1 MAEQGGARVEALQA
15 ELSRAIELQ
24 TRLQEALGV
33 ADADRAELRR
43 EVRILDAR
51 LCQLHDELAF
61 SHSSQTDLH
70 AELSAV
76 HAERAR
82 LKAALG
88 AALTVGAG
96 EAAEPVEEIVQAA
109 VGEQPVAAPGDE
121 KESPEAEAEAEE
133 SADAAAA
140 GEEPDEA
147 PGDEGQDGEGEEAAP
162 VRLRAAPAAIAVEVV
177 DLHKR
182 FRIPSHQMETLKERL
197 LHPLHSRHGEELL
210 ALDGVSFEVGEGE
223 FLGIAGANG
232 SGKSTLLKILASVYA
247 ADSGSVRV
255 AGRVAPFIELG
266 VGLNPELA
274 AFDNVVMSGVMM
286 GLEPNVARALY
297 PEIIEFAGLEAY
309 TQVKLKNYSSGMRV
323 RLAFAVMAQVDA
335 DILLV
340 DEVLAVG
347 DAEFRAK
354 CLDRLHRLRDEGKTI
369 VFVTHAMDVMKEQCD
384 RAILLEGAR
393 IVLEGDPA
401 DVAERYLD
409 PEPDQAGDSLA
420 LTVLKQ

>member
-1 MAEQGGARVEALQA
+1 VAEQGGARVEALQA
-15 ELSRAIELQ
+15 ELSRAIELKI
-24 TRLQEALGV
+24 RLQEALDV
-33 ADADRAELRR
+33 TDADRAELRR

-70 AELSAV
+70 NELGAV

-82 LKAALG
+82 LKAALN
-88 AALTVGAG
+88 AALTAGVGEVLAQPQEVAQRG
-96 EAAEPVEEIVQAA
+96 AEEESTEVPRTTEGSAEGAATAAKPEEATDAVAAEEEPVEE
-109 VGEQPVAAPGDE
+109 E
-121 KESPEAEAEAEE
+121 EE
-133 SADAAAA
+133 S
-140 GEEPDEA
+140 ESV
-147 PGDEGQDGEGEEAAP
+147 P
-162 VRLRAAPAAIAVEVV
+162 VRLRAAPAAIAVEVR

-182 FRIPSHQMETLKERL
+182 FHIPSHQMETLKERL
-197 LHPLHSRHGEELL
+197 LHPLRSRHGEELL

-286 GLEPNVARALY
+286 GLEPDVARTLY

-309 TQVKLKNYSSGMRV
+309 TKVKLKNYSSGMRV

-369 VFVTHAMDVMKEQCD
+369 IFVTHAMDVMTEQCD
-384 RAILLEGAR
+384 RALLLEGAH
-393 IVLEGDPA
+393 IVHEGDPA
-401 DVAERYLD
+401 DVAERYLN
-409 PEPDQAGDSLA
+409 PEPDRQDDADVT
-420 LTVLKQ
+420 LTVVEQ

>member
-1 MAEQGGARVEALQA
+1 MAEQGGARVEALRA

-33 ADADRAELRR
+33 ADSDRAELRR

-70 AELSAV
+70 TELSAV

-88 AALTVGAG
+88 AALTTGAG
-96 EAAEPVEEIVQAA
+96 EAPAPTEEIVQVA
-109 VGEQPVAAPGDE
+109 VGEQPVATSGDE
-121 KESPEAEAEAEE
+121 KESPEATEE
-133 SADAAAA
+133 PADAAAE
-140 GEEPDEA
+140 EEPGRASE
-147 PGDEGQDGEGEEAAP
+147 DEGQDGEGEEAAP

-247 ADSGSVRV
+247 ADSGTVRV

-297 PEIIEFAGLEAY
+297 PEIIEFSGLEAY

-409 PEPDQAGDSLA
+409 PKPDQAGDSLA
-420 LTVLKQ
+420 LTMVKQ

>member
-1 MAEQGGARVEALQA
+1 MSDQSGARVEALQA
-15 ELSRAIELQ
+15 ELSRAIELNA
-24 TRLQEALGV
+24 RLQEALSV

-43 EVRILDAR
+43 EVRIVDAR
-51 LCQLHDELAF
+51 LSELHDELGF
-61 SHSSQTDLH
+61 NHSSLTDLH
-70 AELSAV
+70 TELSAV

-82 LKAALG
+82 LKAALK
-88 AALTVGAG
+88 AALAG
-96 EAAEPVEEIVQAA
+96 EASAQAGEIAQPGADQEPSERQ
-109 VGEQPVAAPGDE
+109 DE
-121 KESPEAEAEAEE
+121 G
-133 SADAAAA
+133 AAAESGA
-140 GEEPDEA
+140 DKGAPEDAPEEEV
-147 PGDEGQDGEGEEAAP
+147 EEAAP
-162 VRLRAAPAAIAVEVV
+162 VRLRPAPAATAVEVR
-177 DLHKR
+177 DLYKR
-182 FRIPSHQMETLKERL
+182 FRIPAHQMETLKERL
-197 LHPLHSRHGEELL
+197 LHPLRGRQGEELL

-247 ADSGSVRV
+247 ADSGTVRV

-286 GLEPNVARALY
+286 GLEPDTARALY

-309 TQVKLKNYSSGMRV
+309 TKVKLKNYSSGMRV

-354 CLDRLHRLRDEGKTI
+354 CLGRLHRLRDEGKTI
-369 VFVTHAMDVMKEQCD
+369 IFVTHAMDVMKAQCD

-393 IVLEGDPA
+393 IAMEGDPA
-401 DVAERYLD
+401 EVARRYLHP
-409 PEPDQAGDSLA
+409 PEPERTESDLA
-420 LTVLKQ
+420 LSAVEQ

>member
-1 MAEQGGARVEALQA
+1 MAEQSEAGIVALQA
-15 ELSRAIELQ
+15 ELSRQIELNV
-24 TRLQEALGV
+24 RLRETLRV

-51 LCQLHDELAF
+51 LSQLHEELAF

-70 AELSAV
+70 MELSAV
-76 HAERAR
+76 NTERVR
-82 LKAALG
+82 LKAALN
-88 AALTVGAG
+88 AALRA
-96 EAAEPVEEIVQAA
+96 AAEVSAAGAEIAQA
-109 VGEQPVAAPGDE
+109 PSKAPT
-121 KESPEAEAEAEE
+121 ESPGEPADDVPEEEKPAAEDPDGEPQEEEEVEAAEAEAT
-133 SADAAAA
+133 
-140 GEEPDEA
+140 
-147 PGDEGQDGEGEEAAP
+147 P
-162 VRLRAAPAAIAVEVV
+162 VRLRAAPAATAVEVR
-177 DLHKR
+177 DLHKK
-182 FRIPSHQMETLKERL
+182 FHIPAHQMETLKERL
-197 LHPLHSRHGEELL
+197 LHPLRSRHGDELL

-274 AFDNVVMSGVMM
+274 AYDNVVMSGVMM
-286 GLEPNVARALY
+286 GLEPDVARALY

-309 TQVKLKNYSSGMRV
+309 TKVKLKNYSSGMRV

-369 VFVTHAMDVMKEQCD
+369 IFVTHAMDVMKEQCD

-393 IVLEGDPA
+393 IVLEGDPEEI
-401 DVAERYLD
+401 AERYMN
-409 PEPDQAGDSLA
+409 PEPDLPADDA
-420 LTVLKQ
+420 VLTVVEQ